1 MMGFLTW
8 VVLGLIVGILAKWI
22 MPGKDGG
29 GFFMTVILGVIG
41 AMVGGY
47 IGTLLGMG
55 TVTGLNLPSILIATV
70 GALIVLFFYNKIRS

>member
-47 IGTLLGMG
+47 VGTLLGMG
-55 TVTGLNLPSILIATV
+55 TVTGFNLTSILIATV